1 MIQRKIPISAIRLCT
16 WRIWRDFSRS
26 DRPGQSVC
34 RTISRRLKV
43 NGTWSSAVLR
53 DRQSKVL
60 PEVGC
65 GDLSEAE
72 EAWPENVDIDINMVK
87 MNL

>member
-1 MIQRKIPISAIRLCT
+1 MLVRSAGPACHTGNRTCFYRVLENSVN
-16 WRIWRDFSRS
+16 RI
-26 DRPGQSVC
+26 
-34 RTISRRLKV
+34 ILKV
-43 NGTWSSAVLR
+43 DGTWSSAVLR
-53 DRQSKVL
+53 DRQSKVF